1 MGYDILVQDWY
12 WIGGWVN
19 VCHCIGG
26 LVMDCHWI
34 GGLVNWL
41 RIAGLVMDWQI
52 DIRLADLHG
61 IGRLAWIGIIFLN
74 WSRSGNGL
82 MALDWQI
89 CRGLALDS

>member
-1 MGYDILVQDWY
+1 MGYE
-12 WIGGWVN
+12 
-19 VCHCIGG
+19 GG
-26 LVMDCHWI
+26 LVIDCHWI

-41 RIAGLVMDWQI
+41 RIAGLVIDWQI

-89 CRGLALDS
+89 CRGLALDSWIGDGLTDW